1 MKPVF
6 IQGKLKINQYINK
19 AADIVNTNR
28 LIQNGNSK
36 WKPFDQPLPERRFET
51 LSMNRSFT
59 NNGLHYEV
67 IDGSGPLLL
76 LVHGFLSSR
85 AQWIPNVEALSRV
98 ARPVVV
104 ELLGHGRSPA
114 PDFPAPYHPDAYVHA
129 FESIRKRLG
138 MSDWF
143 VCGQSLGAALT
154 LRYALCHPKSIRG
167 QIFTNTVAAL
177 AETEN
182 NENIR
187 KFAQIS
193 ALEIHR
199 QGPDHLKRLPMHPKN
214 ARHLPEDVRNALI
227 RDCEN
232 ADPVGIA
239 NTLRYTMPEVSV
251 RDVICANQVPS
262 LLICGNREK
271 RFKVFRDF
279 ARDHMPCLEII
290 DLNAGHAVN
299 VGAAD
304 QFNAAATEFI
314 VRQID
319 SGRRGTEFRSQKSE

>member
-1 MKPVF
+1 M
-6 IQGKLKINQYINK
+6 
-19 AADIVNTNR
+19 
-28 LIQNGNSK
+28 
-36 WKPFDQPLPERRFET
+36 DQPV
-51 LSMNRSFT
+51 T
-59 NNGLHYEV
+59 NIQLHYEV
-67 IDGSGPLLL
+67 IHGTGPFLL

-98 ARPVVV
+98 VRPVMV

-114 PDFPAPYHPDAYVHA
+114 PDFPAPYHPDAYVDA

-138 MSDWF
+138 ASDWF
-143 VCGQSLGAALT
+143 ICGQSLGAALT
-154 LRYALCHPKSIRG
+154 LRYALCHPGSVRG

-177 AETEN
+177 AQTEN
-182 NENIR
+182 MADLR
-187 KFAQIS
+187 KFSEIS
-193 ALEIHR
+193 AMEIRR
-199 QGPDHLKRLPMHPKN
+199 QGPDHLKRLPMHPGN
-214 ARHLPEDVRNALI
+214 ARHLREDVRNALI
-227 RDCEN
+227 RDCAG

-239 NTLRYTMPEVSV
+239 NTLNYTMPEVSV
-251 RDVICANQVPS
+251 RDIIGANQVPS

-279 ARDHMPCLEII
+279 ARDHMPCLEIV

-314 VRQID
+314 TQNA
-319 SGRRGTEFRSQKSE
+319 ECRSQESEARSQNETKNCKEFSRAKS